1 MNPSEFHAGHVAL
14 VGRPNVGKSTLL
26 NAAVGAH
33 IAIVSPRPQ
42 TTRQRTL
49 GVVTGDDFQIA
60 FVDTP
65 GLSAQ
70 QGKAL
75 DRRMHGAVQAALEQV
90 DLACLVIEAGRL
102 EEGDRFVLA
111 QVLRSQ
117 RPVSL
122 VVNKIDRI
130 QPRERLLPYLAEV
143 SKLADFRSVH
153 LVAANKRDGLKAWL
167 SDLGQ
172 QLPVQPPLYDADTL
186 TDRSERFLAAELVRE
201 QLMRQ
206 LHDEIPYGIA
216 VITEA
221 FEVADGMRRIQAT
234 IWVNRDS
241 HKGIVIGQRG
251 EQLKS
256 VGSAAR
262 VAMEALF
269 DGRVHLELWV
279 KVRPQWADDE
289 AALHELGL

>member
-1 MNPSEFHAGHVAL
+1 MSEFRAGHVAL
-14 VGRPNVGKSTLL
+14 VGRPNVGKSTLI

-49 GVVTGDDFQIA
+49 GVVTSEEWQIA

-65 GLSAQ
+65 GLSQQ
-70 QGKAL
+70 QGRAL
-75 DRRMHGAVQAALEQV
+75 ERRLHGAVQAALEQV
-90 DLACLVIEAGRL
+90 DLVCLVIEAQRL
-102 EEGDRFVLA
+102 EAADRFVLD
-111 QVLRSQ
+111 QVQRSG

-122 VVNKIDRI
+122 VVNKVDRV
-130 QPRERLLPYLAEV
+130 QPRSRLLPFLGEV
-143 SKLADFRSVH
+143 GKLADFRAVH
-153 LVAANKRDGLKAWL
+153 LLAARSGDGIAQWL
-167 SDLGQ
+167 EATGRL
-172 QLPVQPPLYDADTL
+172 LPEQPPLYDADTL

-206 LHDEIPYGIA
+206 LHDEIPFGVA

-221 FEVADGMRRIQAT
+221 FEVEEGMRRIRAT

-241 HKGIVIGQRG
+241 HKGIVIGQGG
-251 EQLKS
+251 EQLKAI
-256 VGSAAR
+256 GSAAR
-262 VAMEALF
+262 VAMESLF

-279 KVRPQWADDE
+279 KVRPRWAEDE
-289 AALHELGL
+289 SALHELGL